1 MKKTFYLLLLL
12 ILHAV
17 GMSAQNTTDST
28 GQVKSQQTS
37 KKIKVTGQVFDENG
51 ETIPGANI
59 TLKSNPQTGT
69 ATDMDG
75 KFVLMA
81 SPKDVLVIS
90 FIGYN
95 VSELPLKGKTNV
107 TITMTQNAN
116 QLEDVEIVAFGTQ
129 KKESVIGS
137 ITTVSPKNLIVPSS
151 NLTTALAGQ
160 VAGLISYQTSGEP
173 GADDATFF
181 VRGIAS
187 FGFNTSPLI
196 LIDNIESTSSDLGRL
211 NPDDIESF
219 SIMKDAMATA
229 LYGSR
234 GANGVVLVKT
244 KEGEKG
250 KAKFDIRIE
259 GSNSRPTS
267 NIELA
272 DPITYMNLHNEA
284 ILTRD
289 PSSPVMYSDDKIDRT
304 IPGSGSV
311 IYPYTDWK
319 DQLMRNSA
327 WNGRANMSIRGGG
340 NSARYY
346 VSLRYTKDQ
355 GLLKVDGKNNFNNN
369 INLQTYQ
376 MRANVN
382 IDVTKTTQIKVN
394 LSGIFDDYEGPLY
407 SGSDVYS
414 MVMKSN
420 PVLFPAVYP
429 TDEQHKYIKHVL
441 FGNSDDGSYL
451 NPYAEMVKGYKD
463 YEKTTILATLGIT
476 QDLSAI
482 TE

>member
-1 MKKTFYLLLLL
+1 MYTGNFCPAKHRCNRGGKTE
-12 ILHAV
+12 V
-17 GMSAQNTTDST
+17 QES
-28 GQVKSQQTS
+28 S
-37 KKIKVTGQVFDENG
+37 KKLKITGTVFDENG
-51 ETIPGANI
+51 ETIPGANV
-59 TLKSNPQTGT
+59 TLKSNPKAGT
-69 ATDMDG
+69 VTDIDG
-75 KFVLMA
+75 KFIIMA
-81 SPKDVLVIS
+81 SPKDALIVS

-95 VSELPLKGKTNV
+95 VTEFPIKGKTDV
-107 TITMTQNAN
+107 TITITQSAN
-116 QLEDVEIVAFGTQ
+116 ELGDVEIVAFGTQ

-196 LIDNIESTSSDLGRL
+196 LIDNIESTSTDLGRL

-219 SIMKDAMATA
+219 SVMKDAMATA

-250 KAKFDIRIE
+250 KTKFDIRIE
-259 GSNSRPTS
+259 GSNSSATS

-272 DPITYMNLHNEA
+272 DPITYMKLHNEA

-304 IPGSGSV
+304 VPGSGSI

-319 DQLMRNSA
+319 NQLMRNSA

-340 NSARYY
+340 NTARSMCLCAIPKTR
-346 VSLRYTKDQ
+346 VS
-355 GLLKVDGKNNFNNN
+355 
-369 INLQTYQ
+369 
-376 MRANVN
+376 
-382 IDVTKTTQIKVN
+382 
-394 LSGIFDDYEGPLY
+394 
-407 SGSDVYS
+407 
-414 MVMKSN
+414 
-420 PVLFPAVYP
+420 
-429 TDEQHKYIKHVL
+429 
-441 FGNSDDGSYL
+441 
-451 NPYAEMVKGYKD
+451 
-463 YEKTTILATLGIT
+463 
-476 QDLSAI
+476 
-482 TE
+482 

>member
-17 GMSAQNTTDST
+17 GMSAQTRQDST

-90 FIGYN
+90 FIG
-95 VSELPLKGKTNV
+95 SELPLKGKTNV

-196 LIDNIESTSSDLGRL
+196 LT
-211 NPDDIESF
+211 
-219 SIMKDAMATA
+219 
-229 LYGSR
+229 
-234 GANGVVLVKT
+234 
-244 KEGEKG
+244 
-250 KAKFDIRIE
+250 
-259 GSNSRPTS
+259 
-267 NIELA
+267 
-272 DPITYMNLHNEA
+272 
-284 ILTRD
+284 
-289 PSSPVMYSDDKIDRT
+289 
-304 IPGSGSV
+304 
-311 IYPYTDWK
+311 
-319 DQLMRNSA
+319 
-327 WNGRANMSIRGGG
+327 
-340 NSARYY
+340 
-346 VSLRYTKDQ
+346 
-355 GLLKVDGKNNFNNN
+355 
-369 INLQTYQ
+369 
-376 MRANVN
+376 
-382 IDVTKTTQIKVN
+382 
-394 LSGIFDDYEGPLY
+394 
-407 SGSDVYS
+407 
-414 MVMKSN
+414 
-420 PVLFPAVYP
+420 
-429 TDEQHKYIKHVL
+429 
-441 FGNSDDGSYL
+441 
-451 NPYAEMVKGYKD
+451 
-463 YEKTTILATLGIT
+463 
-476 QDLSAI
+476 
-482 TE
+482 

>member
-81 SPKDVLVIS
+81 SPKDVLVVS

-95 VSELPLKGKTNV
+95 VSELPLKGRTNV

-429 TDEQHKYIKHVL
+429 TDEQHKYITHVL
-441 FGNSDDGSYL
+441 FGNCDD
-451 NPYAEMVKGYKD
+451 
-463 YEKTTILATLGIT
+463 
-476 QDLSAI
+476 
-482 TE
+482 